1 MPEIPGHSL
10 LRCAKFAFCSSKK
23 TDTSF
28 FLCIKFKSIGKNES
42 IFANYFALQNKLH
55 YIALH
60 HGTPDRGFT
69 T

>member
-10 LRCAKFAFCSSKK
+10 PRCAKFALCSSKN
-23 TDTSF
+23 TDISF
-28 FLCIKFKSIGKNES
+28 FLCIKFNLLNVNKS

-60 HGTPDRGFT
+60 HATPDRGFT